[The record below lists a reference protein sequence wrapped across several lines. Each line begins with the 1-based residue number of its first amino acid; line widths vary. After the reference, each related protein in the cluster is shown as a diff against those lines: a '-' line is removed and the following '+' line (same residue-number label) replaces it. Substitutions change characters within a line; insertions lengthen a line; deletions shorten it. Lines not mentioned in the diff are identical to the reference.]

1 MHNGHNL
8 PLLSIYKV
16 QKKMLLLCWSWQCV
30 KSQSVTP
37 KSPTVQCRRAHSVT
51 QVMGRKLPPSTTI
64 TTTSN
69 PSHPQLHPATAC
81 LTSATTAHPS
91 NDDKDGVKSWS
102 VQLGRSPDCS
112 SSAATNWQCQLSV
125 SMRFMFRKCN
135 SFHCVQM
142 AARQP
147 PATGVHEKL
156 DVLRL

>member
-16 QKKMLLLCWSWQCV
+16 QKKMLWLCWSWQCV

-64 TTTSN
+64 TTSN
-69 PSHPQLHPATAC
+69 PSHPPAASSHR
-81 LTSATTAHPS
+81 LPHLR
-91 NDDKDGVKSWS
+91 NHDKDGVKSWS

-112 SSAATNWQCQLSV
+112 ATGNVSCQWARGLCFANAIVFIVCRWQQDSPRLPG
-125 SMRFMFRKCN
+125 SMRNWMF
-135 SFHCVQM
+135 
-142 AARQP
+142 
-147 PATGVHEKL
+147 
-156 DVLRL
+156 

>member
-51 QVMGRKLPPSTTI
+51 QVMGRKLPPSSTTI

-81 LTSATTAHPS
+81 LTSATTMKTCKELISAAG
-91 NDDKDGVKSWS
+91 KVSWLLS
-102 VQLGRSPDCS
+102 T
-112 SSAATNWQCQLSV
+112 AATNWQCQLSV